1 MNQKITIPAFI
12 LMVLAQLYVPASMIF
27 QKERVITQGTAYKF
41 RTAPIDPND
50 PFRGKYITL
59 SFNETGVKVENAE
72 EWNYADE
79 IYVFLTTDSSGYAM
93 IQSIAKEQPK
103 GRNDY
108 IKANIDYIMTDTLST
123 VFVRYPFDRFYMEES
138 KAPVAETIYNEA
150 TIDSNQ
156 VAYALVM
163 VMNGDAVV
171 RDIFIDDVSITE
183 IIRKEQNKVK

>member
-1 MNQKITIPAFI
+1 
-12 LMVLAQLYVPASMIF
+12 MVLAQLYVPASMIF
-27 QKERVITQGTAYKF
+27 QKERVIAQGTAYKF

-72 EWNYADE
+72 EWNNADE
-79 IYVFLTTDSSGYAM
+79 VYVYLTTDSSGYAM

-108 IKANIDYIMTDTLST
+108 IKANIDYILTDTLST

-150 TIDSNQ
+150 AIDSNQ

-183 IIRKEQNKVK
+183 VIRKEQNKVK

>member
-1 MNQKITIPAFI
+1 MNQKITIPAFF

-27 QKERVITQGTAYKF
+27 QKERVIAQGTAYKF

-72 EWNYADE
+72 EWNNADE
-79 IYVFLTTDSSGYAM
+79 VYVYLTTDSSGYAM

-150 TIDSNQ
+150 AIDSNQ

-183 IIRKEQNKVK
+183 VIRKEQNKVK

>member
-1 MNQKITIPAFI
+1 MNQKITIPAFF

-27 QKERVITQGTAYKF
+27 QKERVIAQGTAYKF

-72 EWNYADE
+72 EWNNADE
-79 IYVFLTTDSSGYAM
+79 VYVYLTTDSSGYAM

-150 TIDSNQ
+150 AIDSNQ

>member
-59 SFNETGVKVENAE
+59 SFNETGVKVENAN
-72 EWNYADE
+72 EWNNTDE
-79 IYVFLTTDSSGYAM
+79 VFVFLTTDSSGYAT

-171 RDIFIDDVSITE
+171 RDMFFEDCSITE
-183 IIRKEQNKVK
+183 IIRKEQTKVK

>member
-1 MNQKITIPAFI
+1 
-12 LMVLAQLYVPASMIF
+12 MVLAQLYVPASMIF

-72 EWNYADE
+72 DWNYADE
-79 IYVFLTTDSSGYAM
+79 VFVFLTTDSSGYAM
-93 IQSIAKEQPK
+93 IQSITKEMPK
-103 GRNDY
+103 DRNDY
-108 IKANIDYIMTDTLST
+108 IKANIDYILTDSLST

-150 TIDSNQ
+150 AIDSNQ

-163 VMNGDAVV
+163 VRNGDAVV
-171 RDIFIDDVSITE
+171 RDVVIDGVSIVELTRQRTA
-183 IIRKEQNKVK
+183 IIE

>member
-59 SFNETGVKVENAE
+59 SFNENAVKVENAA
-72 EWNYADE
+72 EWNSADQ
-79 IYVFLTTDSSGYAM
+79 VFVALSTDSNGYA
-93 IQSIAKEQPK
+93 IIRSVTKEQPIS
-103 GRNDY
+103 GNDY
-108 IKANIDYIMTDTLST
+108 IKAHVDYIITDSLST

-138 KAPVAETIYNEA
+138 KAPVAEQVYTEA
-150 TIDSNQ
+150 AIDSNQ

-163 VMNGDAVV
+163 VREGEAVV
-171 RDIFIDDVSITE
+171 RDVVIDGVSIVE
-183 IIRKEQNKVK
+183 LAKQRSVKDE

>member
-1 MNQKITIPAFI
+1 
-12 LMVLAQLYVPASMIF
+12 MVLAQLYVPASMIF

-59 SFNETGVKVENAE
+59 SFNETGVKVDNAE
-72 EWNYADE
+72 EWSYADE
-79 IYVFLTTDSSGYAM
+79 VFVFLTTDSNGYAM

-108 IKANIDYIMTDTLST
+108 IKANIDYILTDTLST

-138 KAPVAETIYNEA
+138 KAPVAETVYNEA
-150 TIDSNQ
+150 AIDSNQ

-163 VMNGDAVV
+163 VKNGDAVV

-183 IIRKEQNKVK
+183 VIRKEQDKVK

>member
-59 SFNETGVKVENAE
+59 SFNETGVKVDNAE
-72 EWNYADE
+72 EWNYVDKV
-79 IYVFLTTDSSGYAM
+79 YVFLTTDSSGYAM
-93 IQSIAKEQPK
+93 IQSIAREKPE

-108 IKANIDYIMTDTLST
+108 IKANIDYVQTDTLST

-138 KAPVAETIYNEA
+138 KAPLAEQVYTEA
-150 TIDSNQ
+150 AIDTNQ

-163 VMNGDAVV
+163 VRNGDAVV

-183 IIRKEQNKVK
+183 VIRKEQNKVK

>member
-72 EWNYADE
+72 EWNNADE
-79 IYVFLTTDSSGYAM
+79 VFVFLTTDSNGYAM
-93 IQSIAKEQPK
+93 IQSITKEQPSD
-103 GRNDY
+103 RDDY
-108 IKANIDYIMTDTLST
+108 IKANIDYILTDSLST

-138 KAPVAETIYNEA
+138 KAPVAETVYNEA
-150 TIDSNQ
+150 AIDSNQ

-183 IIRKEQNKVK
+183 VIRKEQNKIK

>member
-1 MNQKITIPAFI
+1 MNQKITIPAFF

-27 QKERVITQGTAYKF
+27 QKERVIAQGTAYKF

-72 EWNYADE
+72 EWNNADE
-79 IYVFLTTDSSGYAM
+79 VYVFLTTDSNGYAM
-93 IQSIAKEQPK
+93 IQSIIKEQPK
-103 GRNDY
+103 GSDDY

-150 TIDSNQ
+150 AIDSNQ

-183 IIRKEQNKVK
+183 VIRKEQNKVK